1 MVKRHMGE
9 KGWTFDCDGKEY
21 PAEEISSYILRKLAR
36 DAEEKTG
43 EPVQDVVITCPA
55 YFGIAEREATAN
67 AGRIAGLH
75 VREVINE
82 PTAAAIVY
90 GVQNEQDQVVMVYDL
105 GGGTFDV
112 TVIEIKGGA
121 ITVIVTGGD
130 HNLGG
135 KDWDEV
141 IVHYLSQQWM
151 EKTGSF
157 TEPTDN
163 EETLQDLWLRAENAK
178 RTLSSKQEA
187 NVPVTHDGRRE
198 GITLTR
204 EKFNDLTAHLLES
217 TMNFTTSTIQTAAG
231 RGYAK
236 IDQILLV
243 GGSTKMPQ
251 VQERLKM
258 LNIPLKVHDP
268 DESVAKGAAIY
279 AQKLM
284 LNDKIQHKVAEAL
297 GTSTEEVDLSQV
309 SSRVLAQAQEAVAS
323 DEGLMPA
330 ALKKV
335 AEVKVTNVASHSF
348 GVVVKDGERDR
359 DIISNLVLIQ
369 NALPDEKTREYYT
382 IFANQSSV
390 RFRVM
395 ENSFDTEEVDDPG
408 YGEEI
413 GVVSLPMPS
422 GMPKNSPVEV
432 TFELNNQGRLSITA
446 REPTSQKIITA
457 VIQVERGLSE
467 TEVEQAIARAQR
479 KRVS

>member
-1 MVKRHMGE
+1 
-9 KGWTFDCDGKEY
+9 
-21 PAEEISSYILRKLAR
+21 
-36 DAEEKTG
+36 
-43 EPVQDVVITCPA
+43 
-55 YFGIAEREATAN
+55 
-67 AGRIAGLH
+67 
-75 VREVINE
+75 
-82 PTAAAIVY
+82 
-90 GVQNEQDQVVMVYDL
+90 
-105 GGGTFDV
+105 
-112 TVIEIKGGA
+112 
-121 ITVIVTGGD
+121 
-130 HNLGG
+130 
-135 KDWDEV
+135 
-141 IVHYLSQQWM
+141 
-151 EKTGSF
+151 
-157 TEPTDN
+157 
-163 EETLQDLWLRAENAK
+163 
-178 RTLSSKQEA
+178 
-187 NVPVTHDGRRE
+187 
-198 GITLTR
+198 
-204 EKFNDLTAHLLES
+204 
-217 TMNFTTSTIQTAAG
+217 
-231 RGYAK
+231 
-236 IDQILLV
+236 
-243 GGSTKMPQ
+243 
-251 VQERLKM
+251 
-258 LNIPLKVHDP
+258 
-268 DESVAKGAAIY
+268 
-279 AQKLM
+279 
-284 LNDKIQHKVAEAL
+284 
-297 GTSTEEVDLSQV
+297 
-309 SSRVLAQAQEAVAS
+309 
-323 DEGLMPA
+323 MPA